1 MATTSP
7 LRQRMI
13 EDMTIRNLSQASQQS
28 YIYSSVRALSKTFR
42 RLFIAGLQAAFAR
55 GELGFFGDLA
65 PLADDPENLF
75 DALTILMN
83 DEEKRY
89 HLACEGN
96 VRARRLFD
104 LRRVASDLDDF
115 CAQAMQEAGCE

>member
-1 MATTSP
+1 MPFAEVKALNERAAISIIPSKWREPFGRTC
-7 LRQRMI
+7 LEAHAGGAAVI
-13 EDMTIRNLSQASQQS
+13 
-28 YIYSSVRALSKTFR
+28 SSGSGGLKEISGNAALY
-42 RLFIAGLQAAFAR
+42 A
-55 GELGFFGDLA
+55 
-65 PLADDPENLF
+65 LADDPENLF